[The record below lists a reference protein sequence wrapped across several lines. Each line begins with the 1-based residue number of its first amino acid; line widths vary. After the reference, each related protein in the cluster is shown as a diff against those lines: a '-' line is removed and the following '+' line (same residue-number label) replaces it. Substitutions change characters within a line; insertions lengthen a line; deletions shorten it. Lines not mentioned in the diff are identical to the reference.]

1 MFACRPGY
9 HGNNAIIE
17 HAALVILGEVG
28 VLVYDGTE
36 NHAIVNFCPALTRPT
51 GNVCPLYRVNL
62 APRITIAQLVLLF
75 DNHMC

>member
-1 MFACRPGY
+1 MCVCRPGY
-9 HGNNAIIE
+9 HGNNAAIE

-51 GNVCPLYRVNL
+51 GNVCPLYMGPTLR
-62 APRITIAQLVLLF
+62 QSHVLS
-75 DNHMC
+75 